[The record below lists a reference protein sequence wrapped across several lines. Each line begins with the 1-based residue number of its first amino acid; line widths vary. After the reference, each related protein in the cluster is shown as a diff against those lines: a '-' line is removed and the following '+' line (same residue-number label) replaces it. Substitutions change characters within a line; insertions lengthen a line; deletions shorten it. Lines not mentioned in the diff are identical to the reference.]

1 MTKPPRTPLT
11 FDIGA
16 APVVEIELG
25 RASAAPAA
33 PKPDPVLRQQ
43 LGVRIPMDVYKRLRV
58 KAVIDGVLV
67 QDLVERA
74 VRELLDREEK

>member
-16 APVVEIELG
+16 APVVDIELE

-74 VRELLDREEK
+74 VRELLDREER